1 MKSLRLRMLAA
12 LGLVI
17 ALAWGISITMFVS
30 YLNSGLSSPWRMN
43 LHSFGERLTR
53 VLPVDWVIHDTAEH
67 LERTGEPSEPAGILT
82 AMVLNT
88 AELALV
94 GIVMWIAMVITLRP
108 LKTMSNS
115 LGQRS
120 AFDSTPLAVQS
131 IPDEVKPLIVAFN
144 SLLNRVEVA
153 MRSER
158 QFIADAAH
166 ELRTPLAAL
175 HVHAEVALRA
185 TTASAKDEA
194 LVKLLDVSH
203 RTQRLAEQLLDL
215 ARLEAG
221 LHSTGF
227 NDSDLV
233 SLARHVISEFRIQA
247 EARGTDI
254 TLSGEACMVRCD
266 VDEIGILLR
275 NLIDNAMRHGGEFGT
290 VEVTCA
296 YRQRGGVRRAT
307 LEVRDD
313 GPGVPEL
320 EREAIFQRFY
330 RVAGSTAR
338 GSGIGLSLVA
348 GIAELHGASIETE
361 ASHNDRGLVVRI
373 VFP

>member
-1 MKSLRLRMLAA
+1 
-12 LGLVI
+12 
-17 ALAWGISITMFVS
+17 
-30 YLNSGLSSPWRMN
+30 
-43 LHSFGERLTR
+43 
-53 VLPVDWVIHDTAEH
+53 
-67 LERTGEPSEPAGILT
+67 
-82 AMVLNT
+82 
-88 AELALV
+88 
-94 GIVMWIAMVITLRP
+94 
-108 LKTMSNS
+108 
-115 LGQRS
+115 
-120 AFDSTPLAVQS
+120 
-131 IPDEVKPLIVAFN
+131 
-144 SLLNRVEVA
+144 
-153 MRSER
+153 
-158 QFIADAAH
+158 
-166 ELRTPLAAL
+166 
-175 HVHAEVALRA
+175 
-185 TTASAKDEA
+185 
-194 LVKLLDVSH
+194 
-203 RTQRLAEQLLDL
+203 
-215 ARLEAG
+215 
-221 LHSTGF
+221 
-227 NDSDLV
+227 
-233 SLARHVISEFRIQA
+233 
-247 EARGTDI
+247 
-254 TLSGEACMVRCD
+254 MVRCD